1 LETER
6 KLRLNNSTTQ
16 PTQPTQPTQ
25 QQASNQKPNDNIA
38 KLEAEVARLRNELEA
53 EKKKSPHVTQPN
65 QPNQPSQ
72 AASFN

>member
-1 LETER
+1 METER
-6 KLRLNNSTTQ
+6 KLRLNNSTDLK
-16 PTQPTQPTQ
+16 PTQPTQ

-65 QPNQPSQ
+65 QPSQ
-72 AASFN
+72 AASSN

>member
-1 LETER
+1 METER
-6 KLRLNNSTTQ
+6 KLRLNNSADLK
-16 PTQPTQPTQ
+16 PTQPTQ

-53 EKKKSPHVTQPN
+53 EKKKSPHVTPPN

-72 AASFN
+72 AASSN